1 MLVASMRNCARTRSL
16 MRKSF
21 IAEKSK
27 LIAFGP
33 RRMFTPEL
41 PNRPTFTGFVQTG
54 MFTGQPG
61 IVNAR
66 ASKKL
71 VMDWPEESLPLA
83 IRSGLAIKLVLGPR
97 LLVFEGSK
105 PE

>member
-1 MLVASMRNCARTRSL
+1 MLVASSRTCALIRSL
-16 MRKSF
+16 IWKSS

-27 LIAFGP
+27 LMAFGP
-33 RRMFTPEL
+33 RRILMPEL

-54 MFTGQPG
+54 VLDGQPG
-61 IVNAR
+61 IANAL

-71 VMDWPEESLPLA
+71 VIDWPEESLPLA
-83 IRSGLAIKLVLGPR
+83 IRSGRAMKLVLGPR
-97 LLVFEGSK
+97 LFVFEGSK